1 MKSVAVFCGSS
12 FGNDP
17 AFLTTTRELGSELA
31 RQKTRLIYGGAK
43 VGLMGV
49 IADSVLENGGE
60 VTGVLPRLLMTKE
73 IAHES
78 LTELLIVES
87 MHERKTKMFERS
99 EGFIALPGG
108 FGTLEE
114 VVEILTWGQLGLHKF
129 PVGFLNINGYYDS
142 LFDLFEKMESAE
154 LLKSV
159 NREMALFADD
169 VPTLLEK
176 MRAYKAP
183 AVGKWITKP
192 TT

>member
-17 AFLTTTRELGSELA
+17 AFLNATRELGSALA
-31 RQKTRLIYGGAK
+31 KQKTRLVYGGAK
-43 VGLMGV
+43 VGLMGL

-60 VTGVLPRLLMTKE
+60 VTGILPRLLMTKE

-159 NREMALFADD
+159 NREMVLFAED
-169 VPTLLEK
+169 VPSLLAK